1 MDVHDYKGAKTFLLL
16 IDIAGVE
23 MPWHNTL
30 FMCLC

>member
-16 IDIAGVE
+16 IDLAGVE
-23 MPWHNTL
+23 MSWHNTL